1 MVSHGQAGDDGG
13 RGGFERLPELSGRQ
27 PIRKRAR
34 RAANRRCRDGPAHD
48 LGTARSRPLLK
59 PYQNPVGIALYLG
72 GLRTA

>member
-1 MVSHGQAGDDGG
+1 MVSYGQAGDDGG

-27 PIRKRAR
+27 LIRKRAR
-34 RAANRRCRDGPAHD
+34 RAATRRCRDGPSHD
-48 LGTARSRPLLK
+48 LGTARGRPLLK